1 MMILT
6 GYGTKQN
13 NGRTDKKLL
22 SNMIKMKKS
31 RLLFLVFTSCLMH
44 VTILYAQVNKNA
56 KQKPNII
63 IVITDDQGKG
73 DLACEGNPYI
83 KTPTI
88 DKLYTQSIRFTN
100 YHVSTTCAPT
110 RGALMSG
117 RHSNRVNVFHTING
131 RSILFEDEVI
141 LPQIFAQ
148 NGYTNAM
155 FGKWHLGDN
164 YPYRPEDRGFHEVVR
179 HGGGGIGQG
188 PDYWGN
194 DYFDD
199 TYWHNG
205 KMEKYEG
212 YCTDVFFDNALRF
225 IETNKD
231 NPFFCYISTNAPH
244 SPYNLP
250 KKYFDMYQGKDFE
263 KLNPRLKRF
272 YGMITNMDDNFKRLE
287 DKLDDLDILDNTIL
301 IFTTDNGTSAGRG
314 TYNAG
319 LRGGKGSQYDGGHR
333 VPLYIR
339 WPDGKL
345 TGGKDI
351 DKLVAHYDL
360 LPTFVDLL
368 GLDFNPI
375 KPLDGKSFKPLL
387 TDENAL
393 WENRILYMDT
403 QREQNLI
410 KYRKYTVMDDNWR
423 LVDGKELYDMRKD
436 LGQENNIIDAHP
448 EVASR
453 LAVGYEKWW
462 ESFVDEGVNEQYAYI
477 KVGSPKE
484 NPSRISAHDMIVG
497 KYSGSWHQN
506 GAITG
511 TKAGGKWKI
520 EFVEDG
526 EYAISL
532 RRFPRESGLAINATF
547 PAQKEAVEYDKTSPA
562 SIKSDFKEAFLYV
575 ANISKTIEITKGQD
589 EVTFKGKIPAG
600 KYDMEAQL
608 IDEDDRVHPAYYV
621 YIEKIASK

>member
-1 MMILT
+1 MRKRI
-6 GYGTKQN
+6 
-13 NGRTDKKLL
+13 
-22 SNMIKMKKS
+22 S
-31 RLLFLVFTSCLMH
+31 LLFLALI
-44 VTILYAQVNKNA
+44 TIFSSFDRLSAQS
-56 KQKPNII
+56 KQKPNVI

-73 DLACEGNPYI
+73 DLACEGNQFV

-88 DKLYTQSIRFTN
+88 DKFYSDAVRFTN

-110 RGALMSG
+110 RGAIMTG

-131 RSILFEDEVI
+131 RSILFEDEVT

-164 YPYRPEDRGFHEVVR
+164 YPFRPEDRGFHEVIR
-179 HGGGGIGQG
+179 HGGGGVGQG

-199 TYWHNG
+199 TYWHNS
-205 KMEKYEG
+205 KMEKYDG
-212 YCTDVFFDNALRF
+212 YCSDVFFNGALDF

-231 NPFFCYISTNAPH
+231 KPFFCYISTNAPH

-250 KKYFDMYQGKDFE
+250 KEYFDLYQGKKYKDINE
-263 KLNPRLKRF
+263 RTLRF
-272 YGMITNMDDNFKRLE
+272 YGMITNIDDNFKKLE
-287 DKLDDLDILDNTIL
+287 DKLEDLGIADNTIV
-301 IFTTDNGTSAGRG
+301 IFTTDNGTAAGRSV
-314 TYNAG
+314 YNAG
-319 LRGGKGSQYDGGHR
+319 LKGGKGSQYEGGHR

-351 DKLVAHYDL
+351 DELVAHYDL

-368 GLDFNPI
+368 GLDFNPV
-375 KPLDGKSFKPLL
+375 KKLDGKSLTPLL
-387 TDENAL
+387 DPNNET

-410 KYRKYTVMDDNWR
+410 KYRKYTVMDKDWR
-423 LVDGKELYDMRKD
+423 LVDGKELYNINND
-436 LGQENNIIDAHP
+436 LGQQNNIISAHP
-448 EVASR
+448 EVAAR
-453 LAVGYEKWW
+453 LSVGYETWW
-462 ESFVDEGVNEQYAYI
+462 QSFVDEEVNERYAYI
-477 KVGSPKE
+477 KVGSPKD

-511 TKAGGKWKI
+511 TRAGGKWKI

-526 EYAISL
+526 AYKISL
-532 RRFPRESGLAINATF
+532 RRFPRESNLGINATF
-547 PAQKEAVEYDKTSPA
+547 PAQEKAIEYDKTSPA
-562 SIKSDFKEAFLYV
+562 GVKSDFKEAFLYV
-575 ANISKTIEITKGQD
+575 ANISKTLEIKAGQD
-589 EVTFKGKIPAG
+589 EVTFTGNIPAG

-608 IDEDDRVHPAYYV
+608 IDELGRIHPAYYV
-621 YIEKIASK
+621 YVEKIN